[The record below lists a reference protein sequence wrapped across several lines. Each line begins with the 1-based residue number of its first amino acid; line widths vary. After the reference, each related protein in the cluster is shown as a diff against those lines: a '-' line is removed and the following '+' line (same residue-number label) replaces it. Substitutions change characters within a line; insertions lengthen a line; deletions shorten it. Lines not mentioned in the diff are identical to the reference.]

1 MILNIDNY
9 IIENNL
15 IKSEKKILIN
25 IKQNGFKYN
34 KILKKYYIE
43 ICFNKNN
50 YYNNIISIHT
60 NRFNLAIKLNNCIIK
75 LDKKEKTTIPLFYLQ
90 KEVSFILFFDC
101 VHQYDLWPDVINIIF
116 DCFIIKDTI
125 NNNILINN
133 YNLLFLD
140 NNFYG
145 YTDKILINDRFIL

>member
-101 VHQYDLWPDVINIIF
+101 VHQYDLLPDVINIIF